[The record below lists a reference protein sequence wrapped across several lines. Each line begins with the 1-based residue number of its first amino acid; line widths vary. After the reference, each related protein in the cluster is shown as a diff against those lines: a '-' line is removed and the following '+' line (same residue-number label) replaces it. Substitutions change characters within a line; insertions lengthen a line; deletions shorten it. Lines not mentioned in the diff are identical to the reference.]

1 MGTPIYYIFGFI
13 WALFTG
19 FVFSTVGAAGGI
31 LASFGFITV
40 LNIHAAN
47 SVKVM
52 SQILV
57 IVSPVVAL
65 PIYLRQERF
74 KQIKSILF
82 YLAFIIAAGAIPGA
96 LSGSWFS
103 SNYLSEP
110 KSFKYLFGYLTFLVV
125 ALMAYNILK
134 QGKKKPG
141 QSKKEGGTDAAPAGE
156 DGKRRIPSIVKFS
169 VKKIDF
175 RCVNKDYSV
184 RPIVLFAAGFLI
196 AAISSIFGLGG
207 GFLIVPFLTDVIGI
221 PVFLAA
227 GISILTVLISSL
239 TSVSN
244 YIRMGVPVI
253 IPVLS
258 ATLAGVIIG
267 SIAGSK
273 VSRRLNEKMLK
284 YILMILLAFVGVF
297 YVFKP

>member
-110 KSFKYLFGYLTFLVV
+110 KSFK
-125 ALMAYNILK
+125 
-134 QGKKKPG
+134 
-141 QSKKEGGTDAAPAGE
+141 
-156 DGKRRIPSIVKFS
+156 
-169 VKKIDF
+169 
-175 RCVNKDYSV
+175 
-184 RPIVLFAAGFLI
+184 
-196 AAISSIFGLGG
+196 
-207 GFLIVPFLTDVIGI
+207 
-221 PVFLAA
+221 
-227 GISILTVLISSL
+227 
-239 TSVSN
+239 
-244 YIRMGVPVI
+244 
-253 IPVLS
+253 
-258 ATLAGVIIG
+258 
-267 SIAGSK
+267 
-273 VSRRLNEKMLK
+273 
-284 YILMILLAFVGVF
+284 
-297 YVFKP
+297 

>member
-1 MGTPIYYIFGFI
+1 M
-13 WALFTG
+13 
-19 FVFSTVGAAGGI
+19 
-31 LASFGFITV
+31 
-40 LNIHAAN
+40 
-47 SVKVM
+47 
-52 SQILV
+52 
-57 IVSPVVAL
+57 
-65 PIYLRQERF
+65 
-74 KQIKSILF
+74 
-82 YLAFIIAAGAIPGA
+82 
-96 LSGSWFS
+96 
-103 SNYLSEP
+103 
-110 KSFKYLFGYLTFLVV
+110 
-125 ALMAYNILK
+125 
-134 QGKKKPG
+134 
-141 QSKKEGGTDAAPAGE
+141 
-156 DGKRRIPSIVKFS
+156 
-169 VKKIDF
+169 
-175 RCVNKDYSV
+175 
-184 RPIVLFAAGFLI
+184 FAAGFLI

-227 GISILTVLISSL
+227 GISILVVLISSL

-244 YIRMGVPVI
+244 YIRMGVPVV

>member
-1 MGTPIYYIFGFI
+1 
-13 WALFTG
+13 
-19 FVFSTVGAAGGI
+19 
-31 LASFGFITV
+31 
-40 LNIHAAN
+40 
-47 SVKVM
+47 
-52 SQILV
+52 
-57 IVSPVVAL
+57 
-65 PIYLRQERF
+65 
-74 KQIKSILF
+74 
-82 YLAFIIAAGAIPGA
+82 
-96 LSGSWFS
+96 
-103 SNYLSEP
+103 
-110 KSFKYLFGYLTFLVV
+110 
-125 ALMAYNILK
+125 MAYNILK

-156 DGKRRIPSIVKFS
+156 DGKRGIPSIVKFS